1 MIALIDADIV
11 CYRIGFASEDVS
23 DRICLARCA
32 EFMEELVMKPWV
44 GDYLGYLTGSDNY
57 RKEIAVTAPYKGN
70 RSQSKPQHYDL
81 IREYLEKAWGC
92 EVIQGQEADD
102 AIGIKAYEFEDIED
116 YVIMSID
123 KDLDMIRGWHYNFV
137 KDNKY
142 LIEDQ
147 DAIKHF
153 YTQIL
158 TGDRVDNVIG
168 LKGVGPKKAEKI
180 LEDCVT
186 EEDMYNAV
194 LKAYDN
200 DETRVLENG
209 QLLWIRRK
217 ENQIWSPA
225 LFNTSS
231 GLTQ

>member
-1 MIALIDADIV
+1 M
-11 CYRIGFASEDVS
+11 
-23 DRICLARCA
+23 
-32 EFMEELVMKPWV
+32 
-44 GDYLGYLTGSDNY
+44 
-57 RKEIAVTAPYKGN
+57 
-70 RSQSKPQHYDL
+70 
-81 IREYLEKAWGC
+81 
-92 EVIQGQEADD
+92 QGQEADD
-102 AIGIKAYEFEDIED
+102 AIGIRAYEFEDVED

-123 KDLDMIRGWHYNFV
+123 KDLDMIHGWHYNFI

-142 LIEDQ
+142 FIDDQ
-147 DAIKHF
+147 QAIKHF

-158 TGDRVDNVIG
+158 TGDRVDNIIG
-168 LKGVGPKKAEKI
+168 LKGIGPKKAEKI
-180 LEDCVT
+180 LEDCTT
-186 EEDMYNAV
+186 EQEMYDAV

-200 DETRVLENG
+200 DEKRVLENG